1 LKPKT
6 PADPLFNKL
15 RTFYRR
21 FDSGIWTVTS
31 INLILAIGSSISIPF
46 IALYLHQD
54 RGLSMTSV
62 GLILLLGGVASA
74 LAQVTGGELSDR
86 LGRRPVFIFST
97 ITRALMFGLAAF
109 VMAIGAP
116 VWLIAL
122 AYILGQAIGMVNMA
136 LTSAIVA
143 DLTPKKLLTEA
154 YGVQRVGVNLGWAA
168 GPAVGGYLAFSL
180 DYHWLFAAA
189 AVITLFS
196 LPIIFLL
203 FRESFSRRLEK
214 AKFKEVLSIA
224 KNRSFLAFIIISFLI
239 FLAMGQMLS
248 TLSVFTVDR
257 VGLTAAQYGF
267 LLTTNGI
274 LVILFQYPI
283 TRILGRLPLI
293 RMLVGGGLL
302 YTIGYLMFGWLGG
315 FALAVIAM
323 IIITAGEIVFS
334 PAALSIVGQLSPP
347 QNRGRYMGF
356 FGLGQTLGWMAAPLF
371 GGILLDAFPAEPMA
385 IWGTISAIALIAA
398 AGFYVWSK
406 KVDLAD

>member
-1 LKPKT
+1 
-6 PADPLFNKL
+6 
-15 RTFYRR
+15 
-21 FDSGIWTVTS
+21 
-31 INLILAIGSSISIPF
+31 
-46 IALYLHQD
+46 
-54 RGLSMTSV
+54 
-62 GLILLLGGVASA
+62 
-74 LAQVTGGELSDR
+74 
-86 LGRRPVFIFST
+86 
-97 ITRALMFGLAAF
+97 
-109 VMAIGAP
+109 
-116 VWLIAL
+116 VWIIAL

-168 GPAVGGYLAFSL
+168 GPAVGGYLASFL

-189 AVITLFS
+189 AAITLFS

-214 AKFKEVLSIA
+214 ANFKAVLSIA

-274 LVILFQYPI
+274 LVIIFQYPI

-302 YTIGYLMFGWLGG
+302 YAVGYLMFGWLGG
-315 FALAVIAM
+315 FALAVTAM
-323 IIITAGEIVFS
+323 VIITAGEIVFS

-347 QNRGRYMGF
+347 RNRGRYMGF
-356 FGLGQTLGWMAAPLF
+356 FGLGQTFGWMAAPLF
-371 GGILLDAFPAEPMA
+371 GGILLDAFPSEPMA
-385 IWGTISAIALIAA
+385 VWGTISAIALIAA

-406 KVDLAD
+406 NVDLAD